1 MISRRAPQAQGGPTV
16 GSADLDPRARSAPWT
31 IAIIGAGPGGLCMA
45 IELRKAGIED
55 FVILEKGS
63 GVGGT
68 WRHNTYPGLS
78 CDVRSHLYSFS
89 FEPKR
94 DWTRPYPDQPEILA
108 YLEQVAA
115 KHEIGSHLRTHT
127 EVRSA
132 RWNDERALWELVTV
146 TDERIEAQI
155 VVSAMGMFNELQ
167 WPEIPGLR
175 EFRGTLFHAAR
186 WNHAHDLDGRSVA
199 VIGSAATAV
208 QMIPEL
214 AKRVARLYVHQRSAN
229 WVLPKQNDPF
239 SPEQIAR
246 FVHEPDAARKER
258 QKIFGEVEERCTF
271 SDPQM
276 RRDAEAAGHHA
287 LSVVADP
294 EVRRKLTPSVPWGCH
309 RPLVTNDYYPTFNR
323 PNVELVTERIERI
336 GSESI
341 VTSDGKER
349 RVDTIVLATG
359 FQVTR
364 FLSAIEV
371 TGRKGARLDEE
382 WREGAR
388 AYLGISVPGFPNVF
402 MLYGPN
408 TNNGSI
414 LQMLEYQV
422 EFVLRQIQRIA
433 TEHLAWM
440 DVRSEVLARYD
451 AEIQQELAAIEV
463 WQAAC
468 HNYYR
473 AESGRIVTQWPN
485 TMSEYRRRCWNS
497 SPDAY
502 EVGLRAHRA

>member
-1 MISRRAPQAQGGPTV
+1 MQRPHP
-16 GSADLDPRARSAPWT
+16 DPKPRGAPWT
-31 IAIIGAGPGGLCMA
+31 VAIIGAGPGGLCMA
-45 IELRKAGIED
+45 IALQKAGIDD

-94 DWTRPYPDQPEILA
+94 DWTRPYPDQPEILE

-115 KHEIGSHLRTHT
+115 RHAIGPKLRTET
-127 EVRSA
+127 EIRSA
-132 RWNDERALWELVTV
+132 RWDEERATWELLTSAG
-146 TDERIEAQI
+146 EPISARI
-155 VVSAMGMFNELQ
+155 VVSAMGMFNELH
-167 WPEIPGLR
+167 WPDIPGLG
-175 EFRGTLFHAAR
+175 EFGGALFHSAR
-186 WNHAHDLDGRSVA
+186 WDHSHDLRGERVA

-208 QMIPEL
+208 QMIPEVAKL
-214 AKRVARLYVHQRSAN
+214 AGQLYVYQRSAN
-229 WVLPKQNDPF
+229 WVLPKANDPF
-239 SPEQIAR
+239 TREQIAH
-246 FVHEPDAARKER
+246 FVGDPDAARKER
-258 QKIFGEVEERCTF
+258 EKIYGEAEERCTF

-276 RRDAEAAGHHA
+276 RRDAEAAGLRA
-287 LSVVADP
+287 LSLVADP
-294 EVRRKLTPSVPWGCH
+294 ELRKKLTPSVPWGCH

-336 GSESI
+336 THDSI
-341 VTSDGKER
+341 VSVDGMER
-349 RVDTIVLATG
+349 KVDTIVAATG

-371 TGRKGARLDEE
+371 RGRKGCRLEDE
-382 WREGAR
+382 WRDGAR
-388 AYLGISVPGFPNVF
+388 AYLGISVPGFPNIF

-422 EFVLRQIQRIA
+422 EFVVRQIQRMLSESI
-433 TEHLAWM
+433 AWM
-440 DVRSEVLARYD
+440 DVRREALERWD
-451 AEIQQELAAIEV
+451 AQVQQELAGIEV

-473 AESGRIVTQWPN
+473 ADSGRIVTQWPN
-485 TMSEYRRRCWNS
+485 TMGEYRRRCS
-497 SPDAY
+497 ASPPGSY
-502 EVGLRAHRA
+502 EVAYAEPASAR

>member
-1 MISRRAPQAQGGPTV
+1 M
-16 GSADLDPRARSAPWT
+16 GSADREARAPGAPWK

-115 KHEIGSHLRTHT
+115 RYEIGSHLRTQT
-127 EVRSA
+127 EIRSA
-132 RWNDERALWELVTV
+132 RWDEGHALWELFTAEG
-146 TDERIEAQI
+146 ERIEAQI

-175 EFRGTLFHAAR
+175 DFRGTLFHAAR
-186 WNHAHDLDGRSVA
+186 WNHAHDLRGGHVA

-208 QMIPEL
+208 QMIPE
-214 AKRVARLYVHQRSAN
+214 VARLAGQLYVYQRSAN
-229 WVLPKQNDPF
+229 WVLPKENDPF
-239 SPEQIAR
+239 SAEQLAR
-246 FVHEPDAARKER
+246 FVQEPDAARKER
-258 QKIFGEVEERCTF
+258 EKIFGEVEERCTF

-276 RRDAEAAGHHA
+276 RRDAEAAGRRA
-287 LSVVADP
+287 LAGVADP

-323 PNVELVTERIERI
+323 PNVELVTDGIERI

-349 RVDTIVLATG
+349 KVDTIVLATG

-364 FLSAIEV
+364 FLSAIGV
-371 TGRKGARLDEE
+371 TGRNGLRLDDE
-382 WREGAR
+382 WRDGAR
-388 AYLGISVPGFPNVF
+388 AYLGVSVPGFPNVF

-422 EFVLRQIQRIA
+422 EFVLRQIQRMQ
-433 TEHLAWM
+433 TGNLAWM
-440 DVRSEVLARYD
+440 DVRREALERYD
-451 AEIQQELAAIEV
+451 ALIQQELAEIEV

-473 AESGRIVTQWPN
+473 AGSGRIVTQWPN

-497 SPDAY
+497 PLEAY
-502 EVGLRAHRA
+502 EIG